1 MRALFIRIVSALVLA
16 ATAAFGA
23 APALAQKLIDVA
35 EHPERKVVVEL
46 FSSQSCGNC
55 PKANANV
62 AILARRSDVIALTY
76 PVGLWNYLGWDDT
89 FAKPEFTERQKS
101 YNRAL
106 GHRGPYTPQI
116 VFGGRYHSSGVNLA
130 NIAEGFAQ
138 RDLKP
143 YPVNLAIGKNTV
155 SVSGPADQKG
165 EVVLVHFRPGV
176 TRMTPG
182 GGTNEGK
189 PMSYFNL
196 VTKFQPLGA
205 WSGGEASF
213 PATCEAGCVAIVHQN
228 GPEGR
233 IIGAAVNK

>member
-1 MRALFIRIVSALVLA
+1 MRALFPRLMAVLMLALA
-16 ATAAFGA
+16 AGSTAAS
-23 APALAQKLIDVA
+23 AQKLIDVP

-62 AILARRSDVIALTY
+62 AILAKRSDVIALTY

-101 YNRAL
+101 YNRSL

-130 NIAEGFAQ
+130 DIAEGFAQ

-143 YPVNLAIGKNTV
+143 YPAVVGITKKAV
-155 SVSGPADQKG
+155 SVSGPGDAKG
-165 EVVLVHFRPGV
+165 EVVLVQFRPGM
-176 TRMTPG
+176 TRMTVG

-196 VTKFQPLGA
+196 VTSYRVLGP
-205 WSGGEASF
+205 WNGGEASY
-213 PATCEAGCVAIVHQN
+213 AVDCEGGCVALVQRD
-228 GPEGR
+228 GSEGR
-233 IIGAAVNK
+233 IIGAAVNR